1 MSDVDRPMNGL
12 GHLIHA
18 GYRVIARGTVVPK
31 TPEDERGAFSALFAR
46 LDPLRERTLRWKAE
60 HRRVYRIAKILLNL
74 TLLSA
79 LMAMIFAV
87 LHVLEAI
94 TA

>member
-1 MSDVDRPMNGL
+1 MNGL
-12 GHLIHA
+12 GRLVHA

-31 TPEDERGAFSALFAR
+31 TPEDERGEFSALFAR